1 MNRRKKIIIAILI
14 VFLIGIITII
24 AGVFLFNTGGNLAS
38 GTGNILVCA
47 IDESEPR
54 PGMGACDMAFVI
66 NIQNGEIKNYTA
78 IYPHGMTH
86 PNASEPAEAQAQG
99 AGSKLLLHDSFW
111 SSNNEESMKL
121 AKEIVEYQ
129 TQIPIDA
136 VVAINSKGLDG
147 ILAAA
152 SPLKV
157 NGSYVN
163 ASGIDI
169 IREEQA
175 TGGESRGD
183 AVLDIVKAVAESA
196 TDPNKKST
204 MINVAMDQY
213 SKGNIVMTPQ
223 GSFVGLLATKGIEN
237 ILH

>member
-1 MNRRKKIIIAILI
+1 MERRKKIIIAILI
-14 VFLIGIITII
+14 VIFIGLITII
-24 AGVFLFNTGGNLAS
+24 AGALFIHSGGDLAS
-38 GTGNILVCA
+38 GDSNILVCA
-47 IDESEPR
+47 IDESEKR
-54 PGMGACDMAFVI
+54 PGMGACDMAFIVKLHD
-66 NIQNGEIKNYTA
+66 GEIVDYTA

-111 SSNNEESMKL
+111 YSDNEKSMQL

-129 TQIPIDA
+129 TQTPIDA

-147 ILAAA
+147 ILDAA
-152 SPLKV
+152 SPLKI
-157 NGSYVN
+157 NGSDVN
-163 ASGIDI
+163 AKGIDI
-169 IREEQA
+169 IREEQD

-183 AVLDIVKAVAESA
+183 AVLEIVKAAAQSA
-196 TDPNKKST
+196 TNPDKKSA
-204 MINVAMDQY
+204 MINVALDQY

-237 ILH
+237 IL